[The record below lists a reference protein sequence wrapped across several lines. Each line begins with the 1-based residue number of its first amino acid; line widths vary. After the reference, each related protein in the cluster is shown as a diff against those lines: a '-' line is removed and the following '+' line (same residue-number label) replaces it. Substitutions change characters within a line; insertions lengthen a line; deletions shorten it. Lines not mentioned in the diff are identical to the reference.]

1 MNVDELG
8 NTKNVR
14 ETLLTVIE
22 YLKTTL
28 RKNTIKFLGSK
39 FKIFYSFFIQR
50 HLLSALLWK
59 SHLCYQKELRGL
71 SSNFHI
77 HVSVSDLYI
86 FKIGQHIIL

>member
-1 MNVDELG
+1 MKLINVDELG

-39 FKIFYSFFIQR
+39 FKIFSSFFY
-50 HLLSALLWK
+50 SEAP
-59 SHLCYQKELRGL
+59 
-71 SSNFHI
+71 
-77 HVSVSDLYI
+77 
-86 FKIGQHIIL
+86 FKCTAMKIPFMLPKGIAWPQS